1 MLLIKLFYQTLCS
14 TQVFSQIE
22 ANFNLIFLKFFS
34 FFIRLKVKR
43 GFGWGGVFCCWLGFF
58 LVNKISLYFH
68 VLSNH
73 NHNPMLC
80 CSSYSLAVNYAG
92 ITCIQ
97 YVKIHLSFPTAVHS
111 NIRSFCIVAPLFL
124 YHRTRISKFCYAVS
138 CYVQTASQVTSQT

>member
-1 MLLIKLFYQTLCS
+1 MCS

-92 ITCIQ
+92 INAFSMLKFTFLFQQLYIAISEAFVLWLLC
-97 YVKIHLSFPTAVHS
+97 SFTTEQELANFVMLLVVMYRLQV
-111 NIRSFCIVAPLFL
+111 RSLLRLNSSFE
-124 YHRTRISKFCYAVS
+124 YS
-138 CYVQTASQVTSQT
+138 